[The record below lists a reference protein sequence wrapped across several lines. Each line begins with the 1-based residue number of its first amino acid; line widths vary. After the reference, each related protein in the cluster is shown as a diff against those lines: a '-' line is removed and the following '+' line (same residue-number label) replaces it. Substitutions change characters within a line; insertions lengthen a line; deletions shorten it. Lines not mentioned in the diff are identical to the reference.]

1 MAARRPH
8 WLLALVLV
16 AEIASPLSVGQAQET
31 PAIAVAPA
39 QLTVSLT
46 GGAFDID
53 ITVEGVTTPD
63 GLGGYTLALAYD
75 PDVLRAVSVTDSGL
89 VGSTGN
95 SALCPA
101 STIDNDAGR
110 LAHFCFTLALF
121 EEPGPQVGAPK
132 TLATVRFEPVAAGM
146 TALDIS
152 ESSISDP
159 QGNALAATT
168 SNGSVA
174 VRPSPGPASEGT
186 PSVGSGLPAAGA
198 GGEVNT
204 APGLIVPLLLAIG
217 GAVALGGALLL
228 RRRRGAS

>member
-1 MAARRPH
+1 MFRPRFLAPLFALLLVVPIVAAAQEQASLSIDPPTLSIEPGSGPLEVR
-8 WLLALVLV
+8 VLV
-16 AEIASPLSVGQAQET
+16 S
-31 PAIAVAPA
+31 
-39 QLTVSLT
+39 
-46 GGAFDID
+46 
-53 ITVEGVTTPD
+53 GVTQEP
-63 GLGGYTLALAYD
+63 GLGGYALALTFD
-75 PDVLRAVSVTDSGL
+75 PAVLRAVSVVDSGL
-89 VGSTGN
+89 LEETGN
-95 SALCPA
+95 PVTCPA
-101 STIDNDAGR
+101 SATDNDAGQ
-110 LAHFCFTLALF
+110 LALF
-121 EEPGPQVGAPK
+121 CLAAPIFGENGVLAGEAEL
-132 TLATVRFEPVAAGM
+132 LATITFEPVAAGM